1 MRRVNIK
8 IYGRVQGVFF
18 RYNTKKVADK
28 LNLRGCVKNKP
39 DDSVEIVAEGK
50 DEDIES
56 LIRWCRKGPIGS
68 KVENV
73 GIDEDDF
80 KDEFK
85 SFSIIY

>member
-28 LNLRGCVKNKP
+28 LNLKGWIKNKP
-39 DDSVEIVAEGK
+39 DDSVEIIAEGK

-56 LIRWCRKGPIGS
+56 LIRWCGKGPIGS
-68 KVENV
+68 KVEDVKIEEN
-73 GIDEDDF
+73 EFKNDF
-80 KDEFK
+80 KN
-85 SFSIIY
+85 FSIIY